1 MAFFNN
7 SDRLKPCRHII
18 NNIVAAWLQPAA
30 LNIYILLCANLL
42 ICSFAHSQSVYISRY
57 IGLNYLTD
65 PVYQVDIFNPSDQA
79 MSLGNYM
86 LVSRQFVAKF
96 PPRTRIEAYSKLS
109 LGKHNK
115 QLLELPFSQ
124 IQDFIIRIPKETE
137 LGDYL
142 ILFDP
147 GGKVV
152 DAFYFGPRR
161 AVSFLPD
168 EGELITFRNEQIP
181 FEVPDEVDASWNY
194 LQISPDPAL
203 AFIRIS
209 GRWEVSS
216 RQRNTLPATAFAPLE
231 AKYVQG
237 IVTVN
242 GQSRFERDCLPHQL
256 ERSEDGRIFERVYR
270 FPANQNADGP
280 TSYRYYDDGVEPN
293 KRYFYRLK
301 NEDKFGFSIFSN
313 LVEVQTDD
321 LPSDFALEVFQSNP
335 SGNINV
341 RFSSRQ
347 ARKVRIK
354 ILDEQFRELDL
365 LFYDDLAENS
375 QQLIKYEP
383 NLPPGKYLILADVGE
398 RRLFETLIIS
408 E

>member
-1 MAFFNN
+1 MRKSA
-7 SDRLKPCRHII
+7 H
-18 NNIVAAWLQPAA
+18 
-30 LNIYILLCANLL
+30 YILLFANLL
-42 ICSFAHSQSVYISRY
+42 ICSFANSQSLYFSRY
-57 IGLNYLTD
+57 IGLNYLND
-65 PVYQVDIFNPSDQA
+65 PVYQVDIFNPADQPR
-79 MSLGNYM
+79 SLSNYM

-96 PPRTRIEAYSKLS
+96 PVGTRIDAYSKLS
-109 LGKHNK
+109 LGKHNS
-115 QLLELPFSQ
+115 QSLDLPFNQ
-124 IQDFIIRIPKETE
+124 IQDFIIRIPEDNE

-147 GGKVV
+147 SGKIV
-152 DAFYFGPRR
+152 DAFYFGPSR

-168 EGELITFRNEQIP
+168 EGELITFSNEQIP
-181 FEVPDEVDASWNY
+181 FEVPDEIQSVWNY

-203 AFIRIS
+203 AFVRIN
-209 GRWEVSS
+209 GQWQVSS
-216 RQRNTLPATAFAPLE
+216 RQRNTLPATAFGPLE
-231 AKYVQG
+231 AKYVRG

-256 ERSEDGRIFERVYR
+256 ERSEDGRNFERIHR
-270 FPANQNADGP
+270 FPQTQNADGI
-280 TSYRYYDDGVEPN
+280 TAYRYYDDNVQPN

-301 NEDKFGFSIFSN
+301 NEDKFGFVVFSN

-321 LPSDFALEVFQSNP
+321 LPSDFSLEVFQSN
-335 SGNINV
+335 SGGNINV

-347 ARKVRIK
+347 ARRVRIK
-354 ILDEQFRELDL
+354 LLDEQFRELDL
-365 LFYDDLAENS
+365 LFYDDLEENS

-383 NLPPGKYLILADVGE
+383 ALPPGKYLILADVGE